1 MRPGGMPNGECSGQS
16 HIETDESHG
25 ETPNKRL
32 SSVQVLARHQTMN
45 TAYKE
50 TWGSSPEVL
59 TFYPTGQI
67 TYSPGHNRAIDANGS
82 SVPIMDESLEMGIYT
97 QLPDA
102 AKQEFLLSTLGSSDA
117 TNSDKAL
124 QARQGLRGL
133 TPHAR
138 RQTKFGTMWLEREHG
153 IKHLTFATCTLP
165 PELTLTK
172 AEVERCLPNSYRNEE
187 RSLDELENSG
197 KVTARKWSL
206 IINRF
211 NKKLMYELEKHG
223 LPPEYIGV
231 TELQEK
237 RWIERGEVGYHYHVC
252 FKGRK
257 EYGTW
262 MISPSRMEQ
271 MWKDACLSVTGGGT
285 SISFRSST
293 NLQRVKKSVTAYLG
307 KYLTKGTALKLLVEE
322 GLYLVV
328 CPFAWYSCSATL
340 KRLYKTLIVRY
351 SGREASLM
359 FRSLMSVASEQLSFW
374 KWITVLSPDGTLMH
388 VAWTGELKD
397 LDWGK
402 PYVAR

>member
-1 MRPGGMPNGECSGQS
+1 
-16 HIETDESHG
+16 
-25 ETPNKRL
+25 
-32 SSVQVLARHQTMN
+32 MN

-50 TWGSSPEVL
+50 TWGDSPEVL

-67 TYSPGHNRAIDANGS
+67 TYSPGSGRAIAANGD
-82 SVPIMDESLEMGIYT
+82 SVPVVGESPEMGIYT

-102 AKQEFLLSTLGSSDA
+102 AKQELLATLLGSSDA
-117 TNSDKAL
+117 TNSDKTL

-153 IKHLTFATCTLP
+153 IKHLTFATLTLP
-165 PELTLTK
+165 PELTITRQDL
-172 AEVERCLPNSYRNEE
+172 ESDYSNLDWLEE
-187 RSLDELENSG
+187 KG
-197 KVTARKWSL
+197 KVTPRQWSL

-211 NKKLMYELEKHG
+211 NKKLMYELGKHK
-223 LPPEYIGV
+223 LPHEYIGV

-237 RWIERGEVGYHYHVC
+237 RWIEKGQVGYHYHVC

-271 MWKDACLSVTGGGT
+271 MWKDACLSVTNGDST
-285 SISFRSST
+285 ISFRSST
-293 NLQRVKKSVTAYLG
+293 NVQRVKKSVTAYLG
-307 KYLTKGTALKLLVEE
+307 KYLTKGSALRSLMSEAEFTAL
-322 GLYLVV
+322 

-340 KRLYKTLIVRY
+340 KKLYKTLIVRY
-351 SGREASLM
+351 CGREASLM

-374 KWITVLSPDGTLMH
+374 KWITVPSPDGTPMY
-388 VAWTGELKD
+388 VAWVGELRE

-402 PYVAR
+402 PYTQR